1 VEAVA
6 CPEGGDGAEIL
17 DRLTDL
23 AATLPAAG
31 PEPEVL
37 ARHDDTVVVAYGDVV
52 LKTHRDGLDPAL
64 VARRA
69 AVAARLPE
77 LLTPLAL
84 PGAGL
89 PPYVVVLDG
98 RAVTAWPRGATVDR
112 TEPDAAPWHEAG
124 TLLAR
129 LHRHPVG
136 AAAGLVAGG
145 RERVVRALTALR
157 APGGPVERGEPDAL
171 AVEAAAATLEPW
183 TYAAAPWPLE
193 HHEPCVVHGDVHLGQ
208 LVTPPDG
215 SDALGGLVLLDV
227 DDVGVGVP
235 AWDLARPAA
244 WFLCGLV
251 DGSDWSA
258 FLDGYAGAGGPLLA
272 SGRDLWAELEPAARA
287 LTVQTAARVVVA
299 AAGGPLDTPA
309 QWLVDACRSIAGGS
323 MLPATP

>member
-6 CPEGGDGAEIL
+6 CPEGGGDIEFL
-17 DRLTDL
+17 SRLGDL
-23 AATLPAAG
+23 AAGLPAAG
-31 PEPEVL
+31 PAPEVL
-37 ARHDDTVVVAYGDVV
+37 ARHDDTVVVAFGDVV
-52 LKTHRDGLDPAL
+52 LKTHRAGLDPGL

-69 AVAARLPE
+69 AVATRLPE

-112 TEPDAAPWHEAG
+112 TDPDAAPWREAG
-124 TLLAR
+124 ALLAR

-145 RERVVRALTALR
+145 RERVVRAVAALR

-171 AVEAAAATLEPW
+171 AVHAAAATLEPW
-183 TYAAAPWPLE
+183 THAAAPWPLGR
-193 HHEPCVVHGDVHLGQ
+193 HEPCLVHGDVHLGQ
-208 LVTPPDG
+208 LVTPPD
-215 SDALGGLVLLDV
+215 ALAPGALVLLDV
-227 DDVGVGVP
+227 DEVGVGVP

-258 FLDGYAGAGGPLLA
+258 FLDGYADADGPLLRP
-272 SGRDLWAELEPAARA
+272 GRDLWAELEPAARA